1 MKYEKE
7 LIERYESLQLQSKT
21 IEKEL
26 SELKARFI
34 ADGGGESESHLV
46 VIKDNFRESVASKV
60 EFEKKFGAAWLKDNG
75 LLKLSAFN
83 TVVITLK
90 NKERKVS

>member
-1 MKYEKE
+1 MKYENQV
-7 LIERYESLQLQSKT
+7 IERYESLQAQAKI

-26 SELKARFI
+26 NELKAQFI
-34 ADGGGESESHLV
+34 ANGNGESESHLI
-46 VIKDNFRESVASKV
+46 VIKDNFRESVASKS

-83 TVVITLK
+83 TVVISRK
-90 NKERKVS
+90 IERKVS